1 MVCQDRV
8 KDHVHA
14 DATEA
19 QVSKGNFII
28 LTIISFLPVE
38 C

>member
-19 QVSKGNFII
+19 QVSKDDTVIFLII
-28 LTIISFLPVE
+28 YFFSF
-38 C
+38 